1 MNKQNKIVLIQ
12 RSDFVEEDIGG
23 YNHHYVGMSG
33 FLYLADRRL
42 DIESTLSLAA
52 DWEQMKAT
60 IAHNPMGMPVEI
72 HETKKYLKYLEEQE
86 TR

>member
-1 MNKQNKIVLIQ
+1 
-12 RSDFVEEDIGG
+12 
-23 YNHHYVGMSG
+23 
-33 FLYLADRRL
+33 
-42 DIESTLSLAA
+42 
-52 DWEQMKAT
+52 MKAT

>member
-1 MNKQNKIVLIQ
+1 
-12 RSDFVEEDIGG
+12 VEEDIGG

-42 DIESTLSLAA
+42 DIESTLCLAA